1 MNAIH
6 FLYAAYIITWVI
18 LLGYIGVLTRAR
30 AESYITPA
38 PSAADSPAA

>member
-18 LLGYIGVLTRAR
+18 LLGYIGLLTRGFKKLEEEVR
-30 AESYITPA
+30 ELER
-38 PSAADSPAA
+38 